1 MSQLEKR
8 IASNFLK
15 SLADVEAVDAAVVE
29 QLRKLLASNTRPKAE
44 DFVKIF
50 MVPVEGEVK

>member
-8 IASNFLK
+8 IAEKFLK
-15 SLADVEAVDAAVVE
+15 SLADDKAVDAAAIE
-29 QLRKLLASNTRPKAE
+29 KLRALLANSSKPKAD

-50 MVPVEGEVK
+50 TTPADGEVK